1 MANTPEARKAADN
14 ALWLHIRAVGGTENE
29 FTTQVVDLI
38 ADLLLLLPDDETA
51 NQVVERAAM
60 HASQDRA
67 ETV

>member
-1 MANTPEARKAADN
+1 M
-14 ALWLHIRAVGGTENE
+14 ENE

-51 NQVVERAAM
+51 ERVVESATLHAA
-60 HASQDRA
+60 QDRA